1 MRVQVLGGQ
10 PGNLHMNFRGMDCSP
25 RKMKRLEFWNINLLS
40 HLSEW
45 AKLLQTDPP
54 ARVPRDQDGRTVCLR
69 MVIRKTSSSPMSFRR
84 MSCQRGCLFFFF
96 MCQKGKLR
104 TIVCSHVFSMCLSE
118 LSDDCLTGSN
128 CSAGGRVLCLAHR
141 GVKASGVLLHAARHN
156 DVGAKFEFGKTHSLQ
171 HGAI

>member
-1 MRVQVLGGQ
+1 MFEDGDQKDEFLTDVLQ
-10 PGNLHMNFRGMDCSP
+10 KN
-25 RKMKRLEFWNINLLS
+25 E
-40 HLSEW
+40 LSE
-45 AKLLQTDPP
+45 
-54 ARVPRDQDGRTVCLR
+54 R
-69 MVIRKTSSSPMSFRR
+69 MFV
-84 MSCQRGCLFFFF
+84 FFF